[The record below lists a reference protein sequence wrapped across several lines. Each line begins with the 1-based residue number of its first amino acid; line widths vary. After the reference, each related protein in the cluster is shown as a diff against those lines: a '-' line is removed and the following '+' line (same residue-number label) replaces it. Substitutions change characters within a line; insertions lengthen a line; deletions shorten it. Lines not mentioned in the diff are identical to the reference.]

1 LFICAEA
8 SSIFFFENLAAPIAH
23 SLLHGAV
30 GTRTTNY
37 IFLEREF
44 RTIFCFSLLVCFNN
58 GKYFD
63 RFSVTRHT
71 IVENSSRW
79 AMGNVY
85 QFIWEYLRNF
95 PNSSSFFNICF
106 LVTRIYHICF
116 QFMAVDATGFDKH
129 IFELANSEPLMFRLN
144 FVALATIEDQFGE
157 NTADES
163 LKIAT
168 KQLSGVVLRWIF
180 LLLSLYH

>member
-1 LFICAEA
+1 MSRCCWYTNNKLYI
-8 SSIFFFENLAAPIAH
+8 S
-23 SLLHGAV
+23 GA
-30 GTRTTNY
+30 RIPY
-37 IFLEREF
+37 H
-44 RTIFCFSLLVCFNN
+44 FCFSLLSCFNN

-63 RFSVTRHT
+63 RFSVTCYT
-71 IVENSSRW
+71 IVENSNCW

-85 QFIWEYLRNF
+85 QFFGSTFVIFLIVSRFSIFVFWWLVFVINVF
-95 PNSSSFFNICF
+95 SSWQLTRLDLTGTFLNLKILNHSCF
-106 LVTRIYHICF
+106 DCI
-116 QFMAVDATGFDKH
+116 
-129 IFELANSEPLMFRLN
+129 

-168 KQLSGVVLRWIF
+168 KQLSGVVLGWIF

>member
-1 LFICAEA
+1 MFICAEA

-63 RFSVTRHT
+63 RFSVTCYT
-71 IVENSSRW
+71 IVESSNCW

-85 QFIWEYLRNF
+85 QFFGSTLVIFLIVSRFSIFVFWWLVFVINVF
-95 PNSSSFFNICF
+95 SSWQ
-106 LVTRIYHICF
+106 LTRL
-116 QFMAVDATGFDKH
+116 DLTGTF
-129 IFELANSEPLMFRLN
+129 FELENSEPLMFRLYFCCAGN
-144 FVALATIEDQFGE
+144 LEDQFGE

-168 KQLSGVVLRWIF
+168 KQLSGVVLGWIF